1 MFLTVELMCEKNFVP
16 IVHENLVILQKPFE
30 KTFYIGYM
38 LPREYQID
46 IRNSVSATWRD
57 VFRYVLYNIGGKAHY
72 KEIAEAV
79 KGYKK
84 SEKNNNIE
92 AKARQTL
99 RQYTKTFTPLGN
111 GYYKLVA

>member
-1 MFLTVELMCEKNFVP
+1 
-16 IVHENLVILQKPFE
+16 
-30 KTFYIGYM
+30 M
-38 LPREYQID
+38 LPREYQNE
-46 IRNSVSATWRD
+46 IRNRLSPTTRD
-57 VFRYVLYNIGGKAHY
+57 EYRYLLYNIGGKAHY

-84 SEKNNNIE
+84 SEKNNNFE